1 MISVHDVTSIYRVP
15 ILLHE
20 QKGTKIIREKLHL
33 PKYVQSKLVLKKWRQ
48 LAVKSERNTREV
60 TIALVGKYVAFEDA
74 YVSVV
79 KGERSQRPRKSKL
92 RIFSTEAFGTCSQS
106 QIGSQVH

>member
-1 MISVHDVTSIYRVP
+1 MLHDQKVTKQ
-15 ILLHE
+15 L
-20 QKGTKIIREKLHL
+20 RERLQL

-60 TIALVGKYVAFEDA
+60 RIALVGKYVAFEDA

-79 KGERSQRPRKSKL
+79 KGKKEPSLTRKFIDS
-92 RIFSTEAFGTCSQS
+92 
-106 QIGSQVH
+106 

>member
-1 MISVHDVTSIYRVP
+1 MLHDQKVTKQ
-15 ILLHE
+15 L
-20 QKGTKIIREKLHL
+20 RERLQL

-60 TIALVGKYVAFEDA
+60 RIALVGKYVAFEDA

-79 KGERSQRPRKSKL
+79 KGKKGPSLTRKFIDS
-92 RIFSTEAFGTCSQS
+92 
-106 QIGSQVH
+106 

>member
-1 MISVHDVTSIYRVP
+1 MLHDQKVTKQ
-15 ILLHE
+15 L
-20 QKGTKIIREKLHL
+20 RERLQL

-60 TIALVGKYVAFEDA
+60 KIALVGKYVAFEDA

-79 KGERSQRPRKSKL
+79 KGNTATVSSDATYMYVAYVTANNCM
-92 RIFSTEAFGTCSQS
+92 FSIKTLCPCRQS
-106 QIGSQVH
+106 